1 MSSVQRSLL
10 SIWRRRNIRNR
21 SKNHPK
27 SSKVETIWNQERED
41 PLPKQ
46 KQWENTRDSTTDC
59 TIPEPGTYLLTKYTI
74 EVIIVHSPHSRWA
87 SIEG

>member
-21 SKNHPK
+21 SKNHLK
-27 SSKVETIWNQERED
+27 SFKVETIWNQESED

-46 KQWENTRDSTTDC
+46 KQWENTRDTTTDC
-59 TIPEPGTYLLTKYTI
+59 TIPGPGT
-74 EVIIVHSPHSRWA
+74 
-87 SIEG
+87 